1 MAFTILTWLS
11 IRREPAEITTTQAA
25 ELFVTAGYVEN
36 RRPSADNSRL
46 TRDTVRLMQIFR
58 LFTLLATVLGLLAG
72 NAAAAATPIPK
83 PPEVAAR
90 GYLVEDFDSG
100 QAIAEKNAD
109 ETLEPASITKL
120 MTAYVVFS
128 EIRDGSLSLSDKVRI
143 SEKAWRTPGSRM
155 FVEVNT
161 RVSVADLI
169 KGMIVQSGN
178 DATVALAEQVAGSED
193 SFAALMNQHAQRL
206 GMKHSH
212 FVNSTG
218 LPDKEHYTTAHDIAI
233 IARAL
238 IKEFP
243 EYYRWYSEKKFTY
256 NDITQYNRNKL
267 LWRDES
273 VDGMKTGHTD
283 SAGYCLVTSAK
294 RDGMRLISVVLGTK
308 SEEARADASQALL
321 NYGFRFFE
329 THKLYDAGAKLTSS
343 RVWKGAV
350 SNVDLGLTDTLYVTI
365 PRGEY
370 KNLDASMQL
379 NNQIVAPVSKDQSLG
394 EVVVR
399 LGDQTVA
406 DKQLV
411 ALQPVAEGSFW
422 QRIVDEALL
431 YFE

>member
-1 MAFTILTWLS
+1 
-11 IRREPAEITTTQAA
+11 
-25 ELFVTAGYVEN
+25 
-36 RRPSADNSRL
+36 
-46 TRDTVRLMQIFR
+46 MQIFR
-58 LFTLLATVLGLLAG
+58 LFVLLSGLLGFLAG
-72 NAAAAATPIPK
+72 SSAIAATPIPN
-83 PPEVAAR
+83 PPAVGAK
-90 GYLVEDFDSG
+90 GYLVEDFRSG
-100 QAIAEKNAD
+100 HAIAEKNAD
-109 ETLEPASITKL
+109 QPLEPASITKL
-120 MTAYVVFS
+120 MSAYVVFS

-155 FVEVNT
+155 FVEVDT
-161 RVSVADLI
+161 QVSVGDLI
-169 KGMIVQSGN
+169 KGMIIQSGN
-178 DATVALAEQVAGSED
+178 DATVALAEQIAGSED

-218 LPDKEHYTTAHDIAI
+218 LPDKEHYTTARDIAI

-238 IKEFP
+238 IAEFP

-273 VDGMKTGHTD
+273 VDGLKTGHTD
-283 SAGYCLVTSAK
+283 SAGFCLVTSAE

-308 SEEARADASQALL
+308 SEEARADASQSLL

-329 THKLYDAGAKLTSS
+329 THKLYDAGTKLTSS

-350 SNVDLGLTDTLYVTI
+350 DNVDLGLTDTLYVTI

-370 KNLDASMQL
+370 KHLDASMHL
-379 NNQIVAPVSKDQSLG
+379 TSQIIAPVNNGQPLG

-399 LGDQTVA
+399 LGDQAVA
-406 DKQLV
+406 EKNLV

>member
-1 MAFTILTWLS
+1 MQTLRHFAFL
-11 IRREPAEITTTQAA
+11 
-25 ELFVTAGYVEN
+25 
-36 RRPSADNSRL
+36 
-46 TRDTVRLMQIFR
+46 
-58 LFTLLATVLGLLAG
+58 LGLLG
-72 NAAAAATPIPK
+72 IVFTAAASAGTPIPK
-83 PPEVAAR
+83 PPAVGAK
-90 GYLVEDFDSG
+90 GYLVEDFLSG

-109 ETLEPASITKL
+109 EKLEPASITKL
-120 MTAYVVFS
+120 MSAYVVFT
-128 EIRDGSLSLSDKVRI
+128 EIRNGSLSLSDKVRI

-161 RVSVADLI
+161 QVSVADLI
-169 KGMIVQSGN
+169 KGMIIQSGN

-193 SFAALMNQHAQRL
+193 SFAALMNQHAKRL
-206 GMKHSH
+206 GMTHTH

-218 LPDKEHYTTAHDIAI
+218 LPDKDHYTTARDIVRV
-233 IARAL
+233 ARAL

-243 EYYRWYSEKKFTY
+243 EYYKWYSEKKFTY

-273 VDGMKTGHTD
+273 VDGLKTGHTE
-283 SAGYCLVTSAK
+283 SAGYCLVTSAERK
-294 RDGMRLISVVLGTK
+294 GMRLISVVLGTK

-329 THKLYDAGAKLTSS
+329 THKLYDGGTKLTSS
-343 RVWKGAV
+343 RVWKGATE
-350 SNVDLGLTDTLYVTI
+350 NVDLGLTNTLYVTI

-379 NNQIVAPVSKDQSLG
+379 HERIMAPINDGEALG
-394 EVVVR
+394 DVVIR

-406 DKQLV
+406 DKKLV
-411 ALQPVAEGSFW
+411 ALQAVPEGSFW